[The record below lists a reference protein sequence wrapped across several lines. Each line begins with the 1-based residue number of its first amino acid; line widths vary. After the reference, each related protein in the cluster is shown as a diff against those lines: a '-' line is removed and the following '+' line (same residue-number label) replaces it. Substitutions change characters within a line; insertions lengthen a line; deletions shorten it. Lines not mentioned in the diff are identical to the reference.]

1 MDKRDII
8 AVIGTRGFPDVQGG
22 VERHCQSLYGLLAD
36 YVTPRVYRRKPY
48 VKAAAKH
55 DGIEFV
61 DLPSTR
67 IAGVETLLHT
77 FLCVWHV
84 WRHKP
89 RLVHL
94 HNIGPGVFAPLFKW
108 MGLPVVLTYHSANY
122 EHNKWNRLERAF
134 LRWCECVALRNSDR
148 IIFVNRLQMEKFPDS
163 VQQRA
168 VAIPNGVWPAQRTA
182 STAFLEQQGITPGNY
197 LLAVGRITPEKGLRY
212 LVEAVN
218 HPDRLKYP
226 LKRGEV
232 SSAGYHRQLMRLD
245 TKGKVIYTGYANEAQ
260 LTELYNH
267 ARAFVLASV
276 NEGLPIVLLE
286 AMSHGLPIVAT
297 DLPATR
303 VVKLPEHC
311 YCASGD
317 TAALRD
323 AIARCLSQAHDGP
336 TTYDLT
342 AFDWVKIAQATL
354 GIYNDTLQ
362 QPQK

>member
-1 MDKRDII
+1 MDKHDVI

-61 DLPSTR
+61 DLSSTR

-134 LRWCECVALRNSDR
+134 LRWCERVALRNSDR

-218 HPDRLKYP
+218 QLDDAPTLVIA
-226 LKRGEV
+226 GEV